1 MKQSNQKSNNQ
12 NSGPSKQKNRSPKG
26 RRRRR
31 KPSQKSGERPKSATN
46 ESAPPPEPP
55 KAIPKRYGIV
65 FYDTHAQAKEDS
77 ANLLEKAREVDQLNI
92 VVRAEGT
99 MDDPELLQYGKL
111 YAGEAWATIHQRRV
125 DEGWYNE
132 PH

>member
-1 MKQSNQKSNNQ
+1 MNQNKQKSNNP
-12 NSGPSKQKNRSPKG
+12 SGTKQKDRNPK

-31 KPSQKSGERPKSATN
+31 RNPNRSGEKPQNR
-46 ESAPPPEPP
+46 APQPPREEAP
-55 KAIPKRYGIV
+55 KAIPKRYGVV
-65 FYDTHAQAKEDS
+65 FYDTHQQAKEDS
-77 ANLLEKAREVDQLNI
+77 TNLLEKAREVDQLNI
-92 VVRAEGT
+92 VIRAEGT

-125 DEGWYNE
+125 DDGWYNE